1 MSNEV
6 LKIKTFDDV
15 DLSRMKNGLLVLD
28 IDETILKF
36 ENIDSKWQNQVFNKE
51 YNLHSNYE
59 LAETNS
65 LNIWF
70 QYIQNNCNCYKL

>member
-36 ENIDSKWQNQVFNKE
+36 ENIDSKW
-51 YNLHSNYE
+51 
-59 LAETNS
+59 
-65 LNIWF
+65 
-70 QYIQNNCNCYKL
+70 